1 MENNILQYKSG
12 RVYCTDDAARVV
24 LEKSVEPKSKWI
36 RKVFK
41 NKQEMLKY
49 LRAKRLAQLDKGALR
64 NQGFFL
70 TFLIYKV
77 PIARGVIPLYIAPL
91 IVG

>member
-24 LEKSVEPKSKWI
+24 LEKSVDPKSKWI

-49 LRAKRLAQLDKGALR
+49 LRAKRLA
-64 NQGFFL
+64 
-70 TFLIYKV
+70 
-77 PIARGVIPLYIAPL
+77 
-91 IVG
+91 